1 MIKFNIKKVY
11 RQLTMEI
18 LYVIIM
24 FKHIFLKGSFCM
36 IILSIALL
44 LAGFVLLVKGAD
56 IFVDGSSSIAKF
68 LKIPSIVIGLTIVAF
83 GTSAPEAAVSII
95 AGIKGSND
103 IAVGNVIGS
112 NMFNTLV
119 VLGVSAAI
127 KPVKIDGQIIKR
139 DYPFMLLATFALAI
153 VSFDV
158 FLGGGEKNVISR
170 GEAFILLLFMAIFLY
185 SVISSALRSRKE
197 NAAALASPDDEDK
210 PKYGIGKSILFT
222 IGGLAGIVIG
232 GQLVVDSASDIAI
245 SFGMS
250 ENLVGLT
257 IVAVGTSLPELV
269 TSIVAAKKGESDIAI
284 GNVVGS
290 NVFNLLFV
298 LAASAAIT
306 PMNIGAQ
313 SLVDL
318 IVLMAITLLAYVFC
332 VTRKKINRPEGI
344 ILVLMYA
351 AYMTYAIIR

>member
-1 MIKFNIKKVY
+1 MVVSF
-11 RQLTMEI
+11 I
-18 LYVIIM
+18 LLIV
-24 FKHIFLKGSFCM
+24 
-36 IILSIALL
+36 
-44 LAGFVLLVKGAD
+44 GFVLLVKGAD
-56 IFVDGSSSIAKF
+56 FFVDGSSSIAKF

-95 AGIKGSND
+95 AGINGSND

-112 NMFNTLV
+112 NVFNILV

-127 KPVKIDGQIIKR
+127 KSVSIDSQIIKK
-139 DYPFMLLATFALAI
+139 DYPFMILATLALALF
-153 VSFDV
+153 SFFSFFGNGTV
-158 FLGGGEKNVISR
+158 YSISR
-170 GEAFILLLFMAIFLY
+170 IEAFILLALMAFFLY
-185 SVISSALRSRKE
+185 SVISSALRTRKE
-197 NAAALASPDDEDK
+197 NASALEDDK

-222 IGGLAGIVIG
+222 LGGLAGIIIG
-232 GQLVVDSASDIAI
+232 GQLVVDSASDIATG
-245 SFGMS
+245 FGMS

-269 TSIVAAKKGESDIAI
+269 TSIVAARKGESDIAI

-290 NVFNLLFV
+290 NVFNILFV

-318 IVLMAITLLAYVFC
+318 IVLIAITLLTYVFC
-332 VTRKKINRPEGI
+332 VTQKKVTRPEGVT
-344 ILVLMYA
+344 LVLMYIG
-351 AYMTYAIIR
+351 YMTYAIIR

>member
-1 MIKFNIKKVY
+1 MVVSF
-11 RQLTMEI
+11 I
-18 LYVIIM
+18 LLIV
-24 FKHIFLKGSFCM
+24 
-36 IILSIALL
+36 
-44 LAGFVLLVKGAD
+44 GFVLLVKGAD
-56 IFVDGSSSIAKF
+56 FFVDGSSSIAKF

-95 AGIKGSND
+95 AGINGSND

-112 NMFNTLV
+112 NVFNILV

-127 KPVKIDGQIIKR
+127 KSVSIDSQIIKK
-139 DYPFMLLATFALAI
+139 DYPFMILATLALALF
-153 VSFDV
+153 SFFSFFGNGTV
-158 FLGGGEKNVISR
+158 HSISR
-170 GEAFILLLFMAIFLY
+170 IEAFILLALMAVFLY
-185 SVISSALRSRKE
+185 SVISSALRTRKE
-197 NAAALASPDDEDK
+197 NASALEDDK

-222 IGGLAGIVIG
+222 LGGLAGIIIG
-232 GQLVVDSASDIAI
+232 GQLVVDSASDIARD
-245 SFGMS
+245 FGMS

-269 TSIVAAKKGESDIAI
+269 TSIVAARKGESDIAI

-290 NVFNLLFV
+290 NVFNILFV

-318 IVLMAITLLAYVFC
+318 IVLIAITLLTYVFC
-332 VTRKKINRPEGI
+332 VTQKKVTRPEGVT
-344 ILVLMYA
+344 LVLIYVG
-351 AYMTYAIIR
+351 YMTYAIIR

>member
-1 MIKFNIKKVY
+1 MVVSF
-11 RQLTMEI
+11 I
-18 LYVIIM
+18 LLIV
-24 FKHIFLKGSFCM
+24 
-36 IILSIALL
+36 
-44 LAGFVLLVKGAD
+44 GFVLLVKGAD
-56 IFVDGSSSIAKF
+56 FFVDGSSSIAKF

-95 AGIKGSND
+95 AGINGSND

-112 NMFNTLV
+112 NVFNILV

-127 KPVKIDGQIIKR
+127 KSVSIDSQIIKK
-139 DYPFMLLATFALAI
+139 DYPFMILATLALALF
-153 VSFDV
+153 SFFSFFGNGTV
-158 FLGGGEKNVISR
+158 HSISR
-170 GEAFILLLFMAIFLY
+170 IEAFILLALMAVFLY
-185 SVISSALRSRKE
+185 SVISSALRTRKE
-197 NAAALASPDDEDK
+197 NASALEDDK

-222 IGGLAGIVIG
+222 LGGLAGIIIG
-232 GQLVVDSASDIAI
+232 GQLVVDSASDIATG
-245 SFGMS
+245 FGMS

-269 TSIVAAKKGESDIAI
+269 TSIVAARKGESDIAI

-290 NVFNLLFV
+290 NVFNILFV

-318 IVLMAITLLAYVFC
+318 IVLIAITLLTYVFC
-332 VTRKKINRPEGI
+332 VTQKKVTRPEGVT
-344 ILVLMYA
+344 LVLMYIG
-351 AYMTYAIIR
+351 YMTYAIVR

>member
-1 MIKFNIKKVY
+1 MIDIGNIMWYYISKY
-11 RQLTMEI
+11 F
-18 LYVIIM
+18 Y
-24 FKHIFLKGSFCM
+24 KGSNYM
-36 IILSIALL
+36 ISSFLL
-44 LAGFVLLVKGAD
+44 LIAGFILLVKGAD
-56 IFVDGSSSIAKF
+56 FFVDGSSSIAKF

-112 NMFNTLV
+112 NMFNILV

-127 KPVKIDGQIIKR
+127 KPVAIDGQIIKK
-139 DYPFMLLATFALAI
+139 DYPFMLMATLALVLF
-153 VSFDV
+153 SF
-158 FLGGGEKNVISR
+158 FSFFGGVTGNSISR
-170 GEAFILLLFMAIFLY
+170 TEAFILLALMAVFLY
-185 SVISSALRSRKE
+185 SVISSALRTRKE
-197 NAAALASPDDEDK
+197 NAAALEEDK
-210 PKYGIGKSILFT
+210 PKYGIVKSMIFT
-222 IGGLAGIVIG
+222 VGGLAGIIIG
-232 GQLVVDSASDIAI
+232 GQLVVDSASDIAR

-250 ENLVGLT
+250 ETLVGLT

-290 NVFNLLFV
+290 NVFNILFV

-306 PMNIGAQ
+306 PMNINAQ

-318 IVLMAITLLAYVFC
+318 VILAAVTVLTYVFC
-332 VTRKKINRPEGI
+332 VTQKKVNRTEGI
-344 ILVLMYA
+344 ILVLMYIG
-351 AYMTYAIIR
+351 YMTYAIVR